1 MRQADDS
8 AVRAG
13 GPLSASLTLAW
24 AALLLFTAWFDGGG
38 STARGLA
45 LAAGVPLL
53 GVAAYAILVAAGR
66 VRPPAIP
73 TLGVVA
79 LCLLAGWAAL
89 ALASMAWSIAP
100 ARSWTDGTRMIV
112 ALAGFASGLCLASLL
127 PRPARAACSVICGA
141 SVGVAA
147 WALVDR
153 SFSSFASDFQLTP
166 RLQQPFPYPNALG
179 ITLAA
184 GCLAALSVAL
194 SGRGLRA
201 PVGAGA
207 LALLLYTLPATGS
220 RGSVLALA
228 VGLVVLVSLSRRPL
242 EALVVL
248 GSAAL
253 FAVPAGLWAAS
264 LGTFSRFPAAT
275 PQFTGAAGARL
286 ILTGASVA
294 LGGAAL
300 ATLLLSLTDLAGAER
315 RRRALRIVLGAGAA
329 VVVAGLAAFTIRHGG
344 PVGAVRSVWDGLAGG
359 GQVGNAAGSRLT
371 NLGSNLRSTWWS
383 EAWHAFRLRP
393 WYGFGAGTF
402 ALVDTLLRH
411 TAVIAGETHNAGLH
425 VLSGLGLPGGLLAL
439 GTLVAVAAGAIR
451 GLRRLT
457 GREREAGVAILAILC
472 ALAVHAQLDWDWDFA
487 TITLIAYPSAGILV
501 AAGGERRPVDAPA
514 RTMAAV
520 LVPVAVVAAL
530 LALLPYLA
538 NLAQTRAGNLAAEG
552 RNDEA
557 LVENDLA
564 RTLEPV
570 STDVLLQR
578 TGILQALGRT
588 RDAEDA
594 MRQALRLS
602 PLDYVIW
609 ERAGIFQRDCWG
621 DPAGARQSF
630 ARAVRLSGQRLT
642 PATLPPRGPCQGS
655 ATGPG

>member
-1 MRQADDS
+1 VREADDS
-8 AVRAG
+8 AARAG

-24 AALLLFTAWFDGGG
+24 TALLLLLAWFDGGG
-38 STARGLA
+38 STSRGLA
-45 LAAGVPLL
+45 VAAGVPLL
-53 GVAAYAILVAAGR
+53 GLAAYAVLVAAGR
-66 VRPPAIP
+66 VRAPVVPA
-73 TLGVVA
+73 LGVAA
-79 LCLLAGWAAL
+79 LCLLAAWAAL

-100 ARSWTDGTRMIV
+100 ARSWTDATRTII
-112 ALAGFASGLCLASLL
+112 ALAGFAAGLCLASLL
-127 PRPARAACSVICGA
+127 PRPARAVCSVVCA
-141 SVGVAA
+141 VAVGIAA

-153 SFSSFASDFQLTP
+153 SFSSLASHFQLTP
-166 RLQQPFPYPNALG
+166 RLEQPFPYPNALG

-194 SGRGLRA
+194 SGRGPRA

-220 RGSVLALA
+220 RGSVLALV
-228 VGLVVLVSLSRRPL
+228 VGLVVLVAVCRRPL

-248 GSAAL
+248 ASAAV

-286 ILTGASVA
+286 VLTGASVA

-300 ATLLLSLTDLAGAER
+300 ATLLLSLTDLAGPER
-315 RRRALRIVLGAGAA
+315 RRGALRIALGAGAA
-329 VVVAGLAAFTIRHGG
+329 AVLLGLAAFAVKHGG
-344 PVGAVRSVWDGLAGG
+344 PVGAVQSVWHGLAGG
-359 GQVGNAAGSRLT
+359 GQVGNASGSRLT

-402 ALVDTLLRH
+402 TLVDTLLRH
-411 TAVIAGETHNAGLH
+411 NAVIAGEAHNAGLH

-439 GTLVAVAAGAIR
+439 GALAAIAVGSIR

-457 GREREAGVAILAILC
+457 GREREAGVAVVAILV

-487 TITLIAYPSAGILV
+487 VITLIAYPSAGIMV
-501 AAGGERRPVDAPA
+501 AAGAERRTADAPA
-514 RTMAAV
+514 RTMGAV
-520 LVPVAVVAAL
+520 LVPVALLAAL
-530 LALLPYLA
+530 VALLPYLSSLA
-538 NLAQTRAGNLAAEG
+538 ETRASNLADAG
-552 RNDEA
+552 RNDAA

-578 TGILQALGRT
+578 VGILQALGRIG
-588 RDAEDA
+588 ESQDA
-594 MRQALRLS
+594 MREALRLS
-602 PLDYVIW
+602 PLDSVIW

-621 DPAGARQSF
+621 DPGA
-630 ARAVRLSGQRLT
+630 ARLSFMRAIQLSGHRLT
-642 PATLPPRGPCQGS
+642 TATLPPRGPCAGS
-655 ATGPG
+655 TSPG